1 MMNRIFLPFL
11 TLLSVTLLN
20 VTLLSSHALATETVR
35 IYGYGIN
42 ASTYINTSKELR
54 GKHHGGRQAF
64 LTELVRKLMIT
75 LNNTPDIRR
84 VEQAVQPMP
93 LELKAAESV
102 FGIDRTAS
110 TESQYKWIGPL
121 LSDSAYFIDRKGS
134 SSSIKSIDD
143 ARKVS
148 SICVHRD
155 SPQVS
160 TLNKMGFKNVTLA
173 ASYERC
179 WQSVA
184 DGTSA
189 LTTISAALF
198 PAITKSVGAVAEK
211 VARTQVRLYEDE
223 VYLAF
228 SNATS
233 DAMVDQW
240 RRGLEEIKISAHYHS
255 LIHHYYCQ
263 QNCF

>member
-1 MMNRIFLPFL
+1 MNRMFLQFL
-11 TLLSVTLLN
+11 TVLSVTLLN

-42 ASTYINTSKELR
+42 AITYIDTSKELR
-54 GKHHGGRQAF
+54 AKHHGGRQAF
-64 LTELVRKLMIT
+64 LTELVRALMIT

-84 VEQAVQPMP
+84 VEQAVQPMQ
-93 LELKAAESV
+93 LELNAAEAV

-110 TESQYKWIGPL
+110 NESQYKWVGPL
-121 LSDSAYFIDRKGS
+121 LSESAYFIDRKGNP
-134 SSSIKSIDD
+134 SSIRSIDD

-155 SPQVS
+155 SAQVS
-160 TLNKMGFKNVTLA
+160 ALNNLGFKNVTLA

-198 PAITKSVGAVAEK
+198 PAITKSVGAVAAK
-211 VARTQVRLYEDE
+211 VAITQVRLYEDE
-223 VYLAF
+223 VFLAF

-233 DAMVDQW
+233 DTLVEQW
-240 RRGLEEIKISAHYHS
+240 KSGLEEIKASAQYHS